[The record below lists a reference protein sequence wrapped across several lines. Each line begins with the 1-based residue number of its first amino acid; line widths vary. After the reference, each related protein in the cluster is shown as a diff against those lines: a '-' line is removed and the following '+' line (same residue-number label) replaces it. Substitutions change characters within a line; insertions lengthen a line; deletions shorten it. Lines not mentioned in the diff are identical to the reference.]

1 MKKWIFFLMFV
12 CSLNTFP
19 QDGFSMAYGQND
31 YVRLVG
37 MSTQDYN
44 KAIGNNFKST
54 VEGSPYL
61 YPSWLTN
68 AKVYFEQKEYT
79 FPSLNYNVY
88 AERFEAK
95 LSKDSVFIINPKGVD
110 KVVLGNRVF
119 KRYLDPEFQRNSY
132 FEELARLND
141 VVLLRKYFAEIQEAG
156 LNPLTK
162 VPMGAAKL
170 LQKEKF
176 YTLKGEE
183 EAMKAVKLKK
193 SVILNLV
200 DDDDVKILKTYAR
213 EHGLSFRNS
222 DDVIQILL
230 YYNSL
235 GA

>member
-1 MKKWIFFLMFV
+1 
-12 CSLNTFP
+12 
-19 QDGFSMAYGQND
+19 
-31 YVRLVG
+31 

-44 KAIGNNFKST
+44 KAVSNNFDNT
-54 VEGSPYL
+54 VDGSPYL
-61 YPSWLTN
+61 YPSWIN
-68 AKVYFEQKEYT
+68 NGKVYFDQKEYI

-88 AERFEAK
+88 AERFEAQV
-95 LSKDSVFIINPKGVD
+95 SKDTVFIVNPKGVD
-110 KVVLGNRVF
+110 KVMLHNRVF

-141 VVLLRKYFAEIQEAG
+141 VVLLRKYYAEIQEAG

-162 VPMGAAKL
+162 TPMGAPKL
-170 LQKEKF
+170 LQKEKY
-176 YTLKGEE
+176 YTLKGDDETL
-183 EAMKAVKLKK
+183 KAVKLKK
-193 SVILNLV
+193 SVILNLI

-222 DDVIQILL
+222 DDVIQILI

>member
-1 MKKWIFFLMFV
+1 MKEWICFLMFV
-12 CSLNTFP
+12 CSLNTFS

-31 YVRLVG
+31 YVKLVG

-44 KAIGNNFKST
+44 KAIGNNFKSE

-95 LSKDSVFIINPKGVD
+95 LSKDSVFIIN
-110 KVVLGNRVF
+110 
-119 KRYLDPEFQRNSY
+119 RYLDPEFQRNSY

-176 YTLKGEE
+176 YTLKGED
-183 EAMKAVKLKK
+183 EALKSVKLKK

-200 DDDDVKILKTYAR
+200 DDDDVNILKTYAR